1 MTPTPSPAAGCHA
14 TPGAPPASVAGP
26 AQAPTEDPAQEL
38 ARLRAQLA
46 ERDQRL
52 ADMAAAHE
60 EFLRAVSHDL
70 RAPLRHITSYGP
82 LVTEVLQEAD
92 GALPTGQALQEA
104 LEFLAT
110 MEQSARRMGR
120 MLDAL
125 LALSRVA
132 RAPLH
137 PQQLSRAEVADLI
150 AQVQDALAPRAAGRA
165 VQWQLTLAKRPVYA
179 DAALLRQLLTEL
191 LDNALKFT
199 RGREPAH
206 IAITLAV
213 ESPGASDA
221 TGAGDARTQG
231 DPASAGSPGAPD
243 SQGSAGGQVTLHVQ
257 DNGAGFAPAQSAGLF
272 GVFQRLHRESE
283 FDGVGA
289 GLAVVRAI
297 AQRHGGQV
305 SATAT
310 PGQGCTVCV
319 TWPAKCSLFDSCLRP
334 VGGPQGLF

>member
-14 TPGAPPASVAGP
+14 TPGAAPASMAGP

-165 VQWQLTLAKRPVYA
+165 VQWQLTLAERPVYA

-221 TGAGDARTQG
+221 TGAGDACTQG

-297 AQRHGGQV
+297 AQRHGGQA

-310 PGQGCTVCV
+310 PGQGCIVCV
-319 TWPAKCSLFDSCLRP
+319 TWPAKCY
-334 VGGPQGLF
+334 

>member
-26 AQAPTEDPAQEL
+26 VQAPTEDPAQEL

-165 VQWQLTLAKRPVYA
+165 VQWQLTLAERPVRA

-199 RGREPAH
+199 RGREPAR
-206 IAITLAV
+206 IAITL
-213 ESPGASDA
+213 EHG
-221 TGAGDARTQG
+221 
-231 DPASAGSPGAPD
+231 
-243 SQGSAGGQVTLHVQ
+243 AGGQVTLQVQ
-257 DNGAGFAPAQSAGLF
+257 DNGAGFSPAQRPFRGTPARVYSGRTPRTICRSNRSRPSCAPPRSTAFAARRTWSAPGSPSGCF
-272 GVFQRLHRESE
+272 WSPGKSRPCCS
-283 FDGVGA
+283 GA
-289 GLAVVRAI
+289 PRA
-297 AQRHGGQV
+297 AG
-305 SATAT
+305 
-310 PGQGCTVCV
+310 
-319 TWPAKCSLFDSCLRP
+319 RP
-334 VGGPQGLF
+334 PR